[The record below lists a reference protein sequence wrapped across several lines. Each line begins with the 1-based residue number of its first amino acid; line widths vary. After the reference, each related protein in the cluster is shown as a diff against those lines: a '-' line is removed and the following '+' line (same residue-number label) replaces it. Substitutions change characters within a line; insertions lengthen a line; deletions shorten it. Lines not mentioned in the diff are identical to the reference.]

1 MSHGAG
7 SQADGVS
14 LTSPVLHAPPVL
26 TAGKSEG
33 LPVSTQ
39 RFEQAVLPA
48 WEPRFSPPPRDPAQ
62 LRQQRVGMAQPSGEV
77 FSFTNQLPISQ
88 GSFQYCNCSN
98 RCGKSLSESQG

>member
-26 TAGKSEG
+26 TVGKSEG

-48 WEPRFSPPPRDPAQ
+48 WEPRFSPPP
-62 LRQQRVGMAQPSGEV
+62 
-77 FSFTNQLPISQ
+77 
-88 GSFQYCNCSN
+88 
-98 RCGKSLSESQG
+98 